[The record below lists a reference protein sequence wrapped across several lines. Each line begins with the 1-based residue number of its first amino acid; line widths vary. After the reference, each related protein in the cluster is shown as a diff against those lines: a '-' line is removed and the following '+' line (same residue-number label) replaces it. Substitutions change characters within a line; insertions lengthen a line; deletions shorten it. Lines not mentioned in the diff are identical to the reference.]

1 MIRKQKNL
9 SVLNRIDL
17 ILRGIGGRNA
27 IASDKE
33 SQGKNKHD
41 FATSCKSGRI
51 RDLMAKNAKRST
63 AARWNVRRLIWKCS
77 RTSPPAW

>member
-1 MIRKQKNL
+1 M

-51 RDLMAKNAKRST
+51 RNLMAKNAKRST
-63 AARWNVRRLIWKCS
+63 AAPMERAAINLEVYPHFASSLVILAGS
-77 RTSPPAW
+77 